1 MTVYNSWSCY
11 KKEKKILQ
19 ATPVIFW
26 YFFMFHQILLSLQ
39 VKRTVNIN
47 DKYDIYKLPHELK
60 NDLRFRI
67 LKIRKYKENLKTP

>member
-19 ATPVIFW
+19 TTPVIFW

-47 DKYDIYKLPHELK
+47 DKYDIYKLPQELK
-60 NDLRFRI
+60 NELRFRI